1 MDAKG
6 IVLIKYECPYCD
18 TELSGTSWKICPA
31 CDKEVSYPAQTEM
44 PSEDIELISLRK
56 QLDEATKY
64 IKALEERE
72 F

>member
-1 MDAKG
+1 MIEFAEAYASQQ
-6 IVLIKYECPYCD
+6 I
-18 TELSGTSWKICPA
+18 
-31 CDKEVSYPAQTEM
+31 
-44 PSEDIELISLRK
+44 PSEEIELVSLRK